1 MKKQELEKRY
11 KEVGSIQLSKELGIS
26 KPTLIKYLKEN
37 KIEVKQV
44 GRPRKLKISWQ
55 NFKNLLYVE

>member
-37 KIEVKQV
+37 KIEVRQV
-44 GRPRKLKISWQ
+44 GRPRKLKIS
-55 NFKNLLYVE
+55 